1 MTILLPYQSALWR
14 LLDQHSVVVCEKSR
28 RIGMTWAA
36 AAYGVMRASRTA
48 SQGGSDVLYIGYNL
62 EMTTEFLAAARQWT
76 RAIES
81 SSVRITTDS
90 KANASRTRLHF
101 RSGHGI
107 KALSSRPRSLRG
119 RQGLVIIDEAAF
131 HEDLP
136 GLMKAAMALLIWQGK
151 LLVISTHFG
160 KDNAFYRLI
169 ADIQAGKR
177 DYAHLRVTFAEAL
190 ADGLYQRIARI
201 KDLPCTPAAEA
212 EWAAQIRADYG
223 AAATEELDCIPGE
236 NSGQYLPREMLEA
249 TASAT
254 GQVLRYH
261 HDPET
266 PMSDWRRDVLR
277 PHIARLLLEQQSSI
291 GVDFGRHHDLS
302 VFYVLQ
308 TSADLTRHSRL
319 IIELAET
326 PFEEQ
331 WKTLNALIR
340 RCPRV
345 SRVVMDKGGIGGY
358 LHEKAAETF
367 GVQQITGIQL
377 SRAWYAERMP
387 KLKAALEQKQLILP
401 RDSAIVDDLCQI
413 TIIDNMPRPLGRKN
427 GRHADSAIA
436 LCLAYQA
443 SQSDG
448 VLSIDGVLEGKSRI
462 FVADHAG
469 F

>member
-1 MTILLPYQSALWR
+1 MSSILLPYQSALWR
-14 LLDQHSVVVCEKSR
+14 LLDRHSVVVCEKSR

-36 AAYGVMRASRTA
+36 AAYGVMRAARTA

-76 RAIES
+76 QAIEA
-81 SSVRITTDS
+81 SSVKFTAGKLAD
-90 KANASRTRLHF
+90 ASRTRLDF
-101 RSGHGI
+101 RSGHAI

-136 GLMKAAMALLIWQGK
+136 ALMKAAMALLIWQGK

-160 KDNAFYRLI
+160 RSNHFFRLI
-169 ADIQAGKR
+169 EDIHAGKY
-177 DYAHLRVTFAEAL
+177 DYAHLRVTFADAL
-190 ADGLYQRIARI
+190 ADGLYRRIARM
-201 KDLPCTPAAEA
+201 KDLPYSAESETAWA
-212 EWAAQIRADYG
+212 EQIRADYG
-223 AAATEELDCIPGE
+223 VAAAEELDCIPGE

-249 TASAT
+249 AALAKMAI
-254 GQVLRYH
+254 VRYRY
-261 HDPET
+261 DADT
-266 PMSDWRRDVLR
+266 DMALWRKDVLLPYCGNLR
-277 PHIARLLLEQQSSI
+277 LEQASHI

-308 TSADLTRHSRL
+308 TAPDLTRQSRL

-331 WKTLNALIR
+331 WETLKLLIEH
-340 RCPRV
+340 CPRLGQV
-345 SRVVMDKGGIGGY
+345 AMDKGGIGAY
-358 LHEKAAETF
+358 LHEKVEATF
-367 GVQQITGIQL
+367 GASRTVGIQL
-377 SRAWYAERMP
+377 SRSWYAERMP

-401 RDSAIVDDLCQI
+401 RDSAIIDDLCQI
-413 TIIDNMPRPLGRKN
+413 SIIDNIPRPMGRKN

-436 LCLAYQA
+436 LTLAHQA
-443 SQSDG
+443 SQSDTEVDFSG
-448 VLSIDGVLEGKSRI
+448 ILEGKTRL
-462 FVADHAG
+462 FTTG

>member
-1 MTILLPYQSALWR
+1 MSILLPYQSALWR
-14 LLDQHSVVVCEKSR
+14 LLDKHSVVVCEKSR

-36 AAYGVMRASRTA
+36 AAYAVMRAARTA

-62 EMTTEFLAAARQWT
+62 EMTTEFLAAARQWLH
-76 RAIES
+76 AIES
-81 SSVRITTDS
+81 SSVQLTTGKKADS
-90 KANASRTRLHF
+90 SRTRLEF
-101 RSGHGI
+101 RSGHAI

-131 HEDLP
+131 HEDLS

-160 KDNAFYRLI
+160 RSNAFFRLI
-169 ADIQAGKR
+169 ADIHAGKH
-177 DYAHLRVTFAEAL
+177 DYAHLRVTFADAL
-190 ADGLYQRIARI
+190 ADGLYRRIARM
-201 KDLPCTPAAEA
+201 KDLPYSTESEDVWAE
-212 EWAAQIRADYG
+212 QIRADYG
-223 AAATEELDCIPGE
+223 AAAAEELDCIAGE

-249 TASAT
+249 AAWA
-254 GQVLRYH
+254 QINIIRYR
-261 HDPET
+261 HDPQGD
-266 PMSDWRRDVLR
+266 MARWRTDVLL
-277 PHIARLLLEQQSSI
+277 PYCGGLHPEQASHI

-308 TSADLTRHSRL
+308 TTPDLTRHSRL

-331 WKTLNALIR
+331 WETLKLLITH
-340 RCPRV
+340 CPRLGKV
-345 SRVVMDKGGIGGY
+345 AMDKGGIGGY

-367 GVQQITGIQL
+367 GESQILGLQL
-377 SRAWYAERMP
+377 SRPWYAERMP

-401 RDSAIVDDLCQI
+401 RDSAIIDDLCQI
-413 TIIDNMPRPLGRKN
+413 AIIDNIPRPTGRRN
-427 GRHADSAIA
+427 GRHADGAIA
-436 LCLAYQA
+436 LALAHQA

-448 VLSIDGVLEGKSRI
+448 VMDISGVLEGEQRLFTTNHS
-462 FVADHAG
+462 G